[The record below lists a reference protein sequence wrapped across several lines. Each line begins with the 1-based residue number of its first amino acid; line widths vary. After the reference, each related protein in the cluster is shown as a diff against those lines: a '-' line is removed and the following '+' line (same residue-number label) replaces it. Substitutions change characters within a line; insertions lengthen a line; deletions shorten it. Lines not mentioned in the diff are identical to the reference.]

1 MVENGEIKCK
11 KLIGALNDA
20 AGFTMQKLTIEAQH
34 NDIHIL
40 DGKDILFEDIH
51 FKLPAGEIMVNVE
64 GERSGNIVFKNIN
77 ANQEKVEYKKE
88 SPMRIE
94 IK

>member
-11 KLIGALNDA
+11 KLIGVLNDA
-20 AGFTMQKLTIEAQH
+20 AGFTMRKLTIESQH

-51 FKLPAGEIMVNVE
+51 FKLPGEEIRVNVE
-64 GERSGNIVFKNIN
+64 GKRSKNIVFKNIN
-77 ANQEKVEYKKE
+77 ANQEQVEYKKE

>member
-1 MVENGEIKCK
+1 ME
-11 KLIGALNDA
+11 
-20 AGFTMQKLTIEAQH
+20 
-34 NDIHIL
+34 
-40 DGKDILFEDIH
+40 KDILFEDIH

>member
-1 MVENGEIKCK
+1 MERSNAR

-20 AGFTMQKLTIEAQH
+20 AGFTMRKLTIESLH

-51 FKLPAGEIMVNVE
+51 FKLPSEEIRVNVE
-64 GERSGNIVFKNIN
+64 G
-77 ANQEKVEYKKE
+77 KK
-88 SPMRIE
+88 S
-94 IK
+94 

>member
-1 MVENGEIKCK
+1 MR
-11 KLIGALNDA
+11 
-20 AGFTMQKLTIEAQH
+20 KLTIEAQH

-77 ANQEKVEYKKE
+77 ANQERLSIKGISHEDRNKVTKYRSDLERK
-88 SPMRIE
+88 
-94 IK
+94 

>member
-1 MVENGEIKCK
+1 MR
-11 KLIGALNDA
+11 
-20 AGFTMQKLTIEAQH
+20 KLTIEAQH

-64 GERSGNIVFKNIN
+64 GERSGNIVSRTSMPIRKRLSIKGISHEDRN
-77 ANQEKVEYKKE
+77 KVTKYRSDLERK
-88 SPMRIE
+88 
-94 IK
+94 

>member
-1 MVENGEIKCK
+1 MR
-11 KLIGALNDA
+11 
-20 AGFTMQKLTIEAQH
+20 KLTIESLH

-51 FKLPAGEIMVNVE
+51 FKLPSEEIRVNVE
-64 GERSGNIVFKNIN
+64 GKNQKHYFQEHKCQSEKRLNI
-77 ANQEKVEYKKE
+77 KKE

>member
-1 MVENGEIKCK
+1 MR
-11 KLIGALNDA
+11 
-20 AGFTMQKLTIEAQH
+20 KLTIEAQH

-94 IK
+94 INIGLIWNANDANDTNLTFR

>member
-1 MVENGEIKCK
+1 
-11 KLIGALNDA
+11 
-20 AGFTMQKLTIEAQH
+20 
-34 NDIHIL
+34 
-40 DGKDILFEDIH
+40 
-51 FKLPAGEIMVNVE
+51 MVNVE

>member
-1 MVENGEIKCK
+1 MR
-11 KLIGALNDA
+11 
-20 AGFTMQKLTIEAQH
+20 KLTIEAQH

-88 SPMRIE
+88 SPMRISRPASPRGL
-94 IK
+94 IWNANDANDT